1 MLSVLSSWMENGI
14 CTISKSLILRQI
26 IQSLCYTA
34 ITYILLSACFVPQIC
49 AYANKSAGQ
58 PDPTT
63 NRVDGPHGNINYLTL
78 ILYQAMLNEKLSKN
92 DVKFDPVFKYQ
103 LRDNQ
108 VGDSLRPIEG
118 ESIYRSG
125 YFYPSDAF
133 KDGAKIGPSY
143 FCLTGNKTLK
153 FPDWL
158 IEAGFTADE
167 PEVWMGLRHFYD
179 PTTGNG
185 LTDFSHDWITQS
197 GNVAVNN
204 VLGRPDMDARTW
216 AMTGPADQKFA
227 ANPWSWKQGIESM
240 RNALAQ
246 TKSPALRDAQFVIAW
261 RALGETMHLLA
272 DMTVPAH
279 VRNDSHPGIYEY
291 AGMAQDMY
299 ELFVTEKLIKSIW
312 NKTIAQKKMV
322 PAVRDAISWNLL
334 EDMDKIDHPPSL
346 FLCLATYTNRN
357 FFSADTVSGSAT
369 YDGQRFEILNANG
382 QNPYPEPK
390 LELLNAKASKDRI
403 LWPETIYY
411 RDFPMGSMT
420 EANKI
425 KHLPIV
431 QLSWAASQ
439 GLFELAKGPVSYNGF
454 TDSFLVNQAMAE
466 HLLPI
471 AIYANTKLLDWYLPR
486 LEIVLKTLN
495 IDQAILTGI
504 IKHHPYGVHPKDK
517 PLIFNLPEGDQ
528 WSRFHELYIDG
539 KKLFFDQYT
548 LKIQQNRIFVDLKKL
563 KELKLT
569 ASSQVSLVLDMGGIR
584 IRSGIITAAEDCG
597 YWVLSDIKENDE
609 KYKWEGEGVKSSHEP
624 GKNKINGQVNISVPK
639 SVSYSV
645 DSELSWE
652 SMPKVIPTGGRW
664 AIEYQGKTQSSGQ
677 ANTDEN
683 DPGYYRSSYSVV
695 RAFPGP
701 THGIFHID
709 YRHDQALSNKG
720 DCLAGGIISKSGLV
734 SSGKGHI
741 KPGQSG
747 AKKAILQFYLA
758 SPTWRDPS
766 DNSLMRPDEFYT
778 LTGETPAGKLRQV
791 YAYRFVKKLNKNQQQ
806 SLEQTLS
813 SQAYNGLAKLPKINF
828 NSGGTAA
835 SVTDNAAPAGNGDP
849 KLTTLHHVPGTM
861 KKQEPIVFKVDVVNP
876 PESASYTWW
885 MEEVFSNQSKS
896 PPQPTAW
903 TGIPEIRYTYG
914 SSGTYHLT
922 VWLKNKKTGKFVAKQ
937 SWQINIGD

>member
-1 MLSVLSSWMENGI
+1 MLSVLSSWMESGI
-14 CTISKSLILRQI
+14 CTISKSLILKQTIR
-26 IQSLCYTA
+26 SLSYTT
-34 ITYILLSACFVPQIC
+34 ITFILLSACFVPQIC
-49 AYANKSAGQ
+49 AYANKTMGQ

-103 LRDNQ
+103 LRDNPM
-108 VGDSLRPIEG
+108 GDSLRTIEG

-125 YFYPSDAF
+125 YFYPSDVF
-133 KDGAKIGPSY
+133 KDGAKIGTSY

-179 PTTGNG
+179 PITGKG
-185 LTDFSHDWITQS
+185 LTDFSHDWVTQS

-216 AMTGPADQKFA
+216 AMIGPADQEFA
-227 ANPWSWKQGIESM
+227 ANPWSWEKGIESM

-291 AGMAQDMY
+291 AGMAQDMF
-299 ELFVTEKLIKSIW
+299 ELFVTEKLIKSVW
-312 NKTIAQKKMV
+312 NKTIGQKKISS
-322 PAVRDAISWNLL
+322 AVRDAISWNLL
-334 EDMDKIDHPPSL
+334 EDMDKIDHAPNL

-369 YDGQRFEILNANG
+369 YDGQSFEIINANG

-411 RDFPMGSMT
+411 RNFPMGSLT
-420 EANKI
+420 QANKI

-495 IDQAILTGI
+495 IDQSTLTGI

-517 PLIFNLPEGDQ
+517 PLIINLPEGDQ
-528 WSRFHELYIDG
+528 WGRFHELYIDG

-548 LKIQQNRIFVDLKKL
+548 LKVQQNQIFVDLKKL
-563 KELKLT
+563 KEPKLT

-584 IRSGIITAAEDCG
+584 IRSGAIMAAEDRG
-597 YWVLSDIKENDE
+597 YYVLTDVKEKDE
-609 KYKWEGEGVKSSHEP
+609 KYKWEGPGFKSSHEP
-624 GKNKINGQVNISVPK
+624 GKNKIWGAVSINIPK
-639 SVSYSV
+639 MVSYSV

-652 SMPKVIPTGGRW
+652 TMPKVIPTGGRW
-664 AIEYQGKTQSSGQ
+664 EIEYHGKTRSSGETD
-677 ANTDEN
+677 TDEN
-683 DPGYYRSSYSVV
+683 DVSSYRPSSGV
-695 RAFPGP
+695 R
-701 THGIFHID
+701 HGVFHID
-709 YRHDQALSNKG
+709 YRHDQAVSSNG
-720 DCLAGGIISKSGLV
+720 DCLTGGIISKSGLL
-734 SSGKGHI
+734 SSGQGNI
-741 KPGQSG
+741 KAGQSG
-747 AKKAILQFYLA
+747 AKKAAIQFYLA
-758 SPTWRDPS
+758 STTWRDS
-766 DNSLMRPDEFYT
+766 MTGGQRRADELFI
-778 LTGETPAGKLRQV
+778 LTGETPAGKLRQE
-791 YAYRFVKKLNKNQQQ
+791 YAYRFVKKLDKDQQQ
-806 SLEQTLS
+806 LLEQTLS
-813 SQAYNGLAKLPKINF
+813 SQAYKGTAKMPKIDF
-828 NSGGTAA
+828 KSGSTAA
-835 SVTDNAAPAGNGDP
+835 AVSDNSANNNSAGDEAQAP
-849 KLTTLHHVPGTM
+849 KLTALHYVPGTI
-861 KKQEPIVFKVDVVNP
+861 KKQEPVVFKVDVVNP
-876 PESASYTWW
+876 PESVSYTWW
-885 MEEVFSNQSKS
+885 MNDNVSSQDKS

-903 TGIPEIRYTYG
+903 TEKPEVRYTYARAE
-914 SSGTYHLT
+914 TCYIT
-922 VWLKNKKTGKFVAKQ
+922 VWMKNKKTGKFVAKQ
-937 SWQINIGD
+937 SWKINIGD

>member
-1 MLSVLSSWMENGI
+1 MLSVLSSWMENGT
-14 CTISKSLILRQI
+14 CTISKLLVPKQMIRSLGF
-26 IQSLCYTA
+26 TA
-34 ITYILLSACFVPQIC
+34 ITFILLWACFVQPVS
-49 AYANKSAGQ
+49 AYSNKSKGQ

-78 ILYQAMLNEKLSKN
+78 ILYQAMLNEKLSKDN
-92 DVKFDPVFKYQ
+92 VKFDPVFKYQ
-103 LRDNQ
+103 LRENQ
-108 VGDSLRPIEG
+108 VGDSLRAIEG

-133 KDGAKIGPSY
+133 RDGAKIGPSY
-143 FCLTGNKTLK
+143 FCLTGNKKLK

-179 PTTGNG
+179 PVTGYG

-197 GNVAVNN
+197 GNVAVNSA
-204 VLGRPDMDARTW
+204 LGRPKMDARTW

-227 ANPWSWKQGIESM
+227 ANPWSWEKGIESM

-299 ELFVTEKLIKSIW
+299 ELFVTEQLINSVWK
-312 NKTIAQKKMV
+312 KTIATKQTY
-322 PAVRDAISWNLL
+322 PAVRDAISWNLQQ
-334 EDMDKIDHPPSL
+334 DIDKTDDPSSL
-346 FLCLATYTNRN
+346 FHCLATYTNRN

-369 YDGQRFEILNANG
+369 YDGQTFKILNANG
-382 QNPYPEPK
+382 QNPYPQPK
-390 LELLNAKASKDRI
+390 LDLCNAKASKDRI
-403 LWPETIYY
+403 VWPDTVYY

-420 EANKI
+420 ETNKV

-439 GLFELAKGPVSYNGF
+439 GWFELAKGPVSYDGF
-454 TDSFLVNQAMAE
+454 TDSSLVNQAMAE

-471 AIYANTKLLDWYLPR
+471 AIYANAKLLDWYLPR
-486 LEIVLKTLN
+486 LEIVLNTLN
-495 IDQAILTGI
+495 IDQATLTGI

-528 WSRFHELYIDG
+528 WGRFHELSIDG
-539 KKLFFDQYT
+539 KKLFFDQYK
-548 LKIQQNRIFVDLKKL
+548 LKIQQNQIFVDLKQL
-563 KELKLT
+563 KEPRLT

-584 IRSGIITAAEDCG
+584 VRSGSITAAEDCG
-597 YWVLSDIKENDE
+597 YWVLSDIKESDE
-609 KYKWEGEGVKSSHEP
+609 KYKLDSYYGIKSTHEP
-624 GKNKINGQVNISVPK
+624 GKNKIAGTVTINRPSEP
-639 SVSYSV
+639 SCSV

-652 SMPKVIPTGGRW
+652 SMPDVIPTGGRW
-664 AIEYQGKTQSSGQ
+664 AVVYTGKTKREGEPDTSGMPGPGHGVFHIEYRHEQ
-677 ANTDEN
+677 AVSTN
-683 DPGYYRSSYSVV
+683 
-695 RAFPGP
+695 
-701 THGIFHID
+701 
-709 YRHDQALSNKG
+709 QG
-720 DCLAGGIISKSGLV
+720 DCLTGGIVSKNSLLSTGA
-734 SSGKGHI
+734 GHI
-741 KPGQSG
+741 RPGQSG
-747 AKKAILQFYLA
+747 NQKALIQFYLA

-766 DNSLMRPDEFYT
+766 DGSQRRADELYI

-791 YAYRFVKKLNKNQQQ
+791 YAYRFVKKLDKNQQQ
-806 SLEQTLS
+806 LLKQTLS
-813 SQAYNGLAKLPKINF
+813 SPAYQGIAKLPKVNF
-828 NSGGTAA
+828 NAGSTAA
-835 SVTDNAAPAGNGDP
+835 SVSDSTSAPVAKGDP
-849 KLTTLHHVPGTM
+849 QLTALHHVPGAM
-861 KKQEPIVFKVDVVNP
+861 KKQEPIIFKVDVVNP

-885 MEEVFSNQSKS
+885 MSEDFSNQSKS

-903 TGIPEIRYTYG
+903 TDKPEIRYTYPIAE
-914 SSGTYHLT
+914 TCHVT

-937 SWQINIGD
+937 SWQIHIGD